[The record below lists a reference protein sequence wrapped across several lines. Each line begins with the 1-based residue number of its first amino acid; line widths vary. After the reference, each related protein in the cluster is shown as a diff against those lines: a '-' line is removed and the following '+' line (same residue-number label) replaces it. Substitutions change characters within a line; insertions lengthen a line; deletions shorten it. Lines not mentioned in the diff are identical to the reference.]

1 MGTAVTIDMFSDSE
15 GFRPGENEM
24 KINFALAGAFVVG
37 VALSAGA
44 QTTSTTSYY
53 VVQDVKTK
61 KCEIVD
67 QKPVSREMTV
77 VGGDG
82 VIYHSR
88 VEAENALKTVK
99 VCHTE

>member
-1 MGTAVTIDMFSDSE
+1 
-15 GFRPGENEM
+15 M
-24 KINFALAGAFVVG
+24 KVNLALAGAFLVG
-37 VALSAGA
+37 FALSAGA
-44 QTTSTTSYY
+44 QTTTTTSYY
-53 VVQDVKTK
+53 VVQDAKTK

-67 QKPVSREMTV
+67 QKPVSRDMTV

-88 VEAENALKTVK
+88 VEAETALKTVK

>member
-1 MGTAVTIDMFSDSE
+1 MTLKRFLTSAAVAAALVLPSMAA
-15 GFRPGENEM
+15 
-24 KINFALAGAFVVG
+24 FAQDA
-37 VALSAGA
+37 
-44 QTTSTTSYY
+44 YY

-67 QKPVSREMTV
+67 QKPVSRDMTV

-88 VEAENALKTVK
+88 VEAETALKTVK

>member
-1 MGTAVTIDMFSDSE
+1 
-15 GFRPGENEM
+15 M
-24 KINFALAGAFVVG
+24 KLNIALAGAFLVG
-37 VALSAGA
+37 FALPAVA
-44 QTTSTTSYY
+44 QTTTTTTSYY

-67 QKPVSREMTV
+67 QKPASRDMTV

-82 VIYHSR
+82 LIYHTR
-88 VEAENALKTVK
+88 VEAESALKTVK

>member
-1 MGTAVTIDMFSDSE
+1 MGTAVTIDMFSDNE

-24 KINFALAGAFVVG
+24 KINFALATAFVVG
-37 VALSAGA
+37 FVLSAGA

-67 QKPVSREMTV
+67 QKPASKEMAV

-82 VIYHSR
+82 VVYHSR
-88 VEAENALKTVK
+88 TEAENALKTVK

>member
-1 MGTAVTIDMFSDSE
+1 
-15 GFRPGENEM
+15 M
-24 KINFALAGAFVVG
+24 KINYALASAFVVG
-37 VALSAGA
+37 FVLSAGA
-44 QTTSTTSYY
+44 QTPTTSYY

-67 QKPVSREMTV
+67 QKPVSKEMTV

-88 VEAENALKTVK
+88 TEAENALKTVK

>member
-1 MGTAVTIDMFSDSE
+1 
-15 GFRPGENEM
+15 M
-24 KINFALAGAFVVG
+24 KVNLALTGAFVVG

-44 QTTSTTSYY
+44 QTSTTTTSYY

-67 QKPVSREMTV
+67 QKPVTKEMTV

-82 VIYHSR
+82 VIYHTR
-88 VEAENALKTVK
+88 VEAETALKTVK

>member
-1 MGTAVTIDMFSDSE
+1 
-15 GFRPGENEM
+15 M
-24 KINFALAGAFVVG
+24 KVNIALVGAFLVGFALPAV
-37 VALSAGA
+37 S
-44 QTTSTTSYY
+44 QTTTSYY

-67 QKPVSREMTV
+67 QKPVSKEMTV

-82 VIYHSR
+82 VIYHTR
-88 VEAENALKTVK
+88 TEAESALKTVK

>member
-1 MGTAVTIDMFSDSE
+1 
-15 GFRPGENEM
+15 M
-24 KINFALAGAFVVG
+24 KVNLALAGAFIVG

-44 QTTSTTSYY
+44 QTTTTTSYY

-77 VGGDG
+77 VGVDG
-82 VIYHSR
+82 VIYHTR
-88 VEAENALKTVK
+88 VEAETALKTVK
-99 VCHTE
+99 ICHTE

>member
-1 MGTAVTIDMFSDSE
+1 
-15 GFRPGENEM
+15 M

-37 VALSAGA
+37 VVLSAGA
-44 QTTSTTSYY
+44 QTSTTSYY

-67 QKPVSREMTV
+67 QKPVSREITV

-82 VIYHSR
+82 VVYQTR
-88 VEAENALKTVK
+88 TEAESALKTVK